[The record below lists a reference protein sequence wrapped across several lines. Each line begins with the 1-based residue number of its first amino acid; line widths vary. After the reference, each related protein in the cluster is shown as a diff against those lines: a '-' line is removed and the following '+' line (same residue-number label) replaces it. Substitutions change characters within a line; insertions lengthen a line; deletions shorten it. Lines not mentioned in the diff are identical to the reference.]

1 MEGVKAGGDRQELHE
16 QIRVHSMEAAK
27 QVKVEGKDNDL
38 IERIIADEAFKIDKA
53 KLLEIMN
60 PKNFIGMAPA
70 QTVDFVN
77 EEVMPIL
84 ERNRELLTD
93 SQVELKV

>member
-1 MEGVKAGGDRQELHE
+1 MLNNLILNVKDY
-16 QIRVHSMEAAK
+16 
-27 QVKVEGKDNDL
+27 DL
-38 IERIIADEAFKIDKA
+38 IDRIIADEAFKIDKT

-70 QTVDFVN
+70 QTVDFIN
-77 EEVMPIL
+77 EEINPIL
-84 ERNRELLTD
+84 DKNKELLTD